1 MTPFQI
7 LRNSIERDRMQNS
20 YKKEQIIELI
30 DLIYLDLE
38 KNEICKSYEE
48 GMFHHISGICPEE
61 YYNDKFKRIK

>member
-1 MTPFQI
+1 M
-7 LRNSIERDRMQNS
+7 ED
-20 YKKEQIIELI
+20 KEKN
-30 DLIYLDLE
+30 LDLE